1 MHVLKAGDWAKAR
14 NCRCCRCKKEARSA
28 NPHDYGR
35 MQPRSWFA
43 DVCAVT
49 KLQELPG
56 KPSAAERLRR
66 WKLARAE
73 AARKEGSATEM
84 AALRSGGSGDAAR

>member
-1 MHVLKAGDWAKAR
+1 
-14 NCRCCRCKKEARSA
+14 
-28 NPHDYGR
+28 

-43 DVCAVT
+43 DVCAAT

-56 KPSAAERLRR
+56 KPTAVERLRR

-73 AARKEGSATEM
+73 AARKEGSADETT
-84 AALRSGGSGDAAR
+84 ATHSGRSGDTARGRRLC